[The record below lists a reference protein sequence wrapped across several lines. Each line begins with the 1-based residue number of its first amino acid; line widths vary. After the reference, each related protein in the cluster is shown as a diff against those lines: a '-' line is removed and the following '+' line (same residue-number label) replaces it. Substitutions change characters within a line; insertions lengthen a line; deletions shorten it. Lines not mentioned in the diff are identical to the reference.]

1 MAYTDQQLMTAL
13 RNADSA
19 GDTDGARRIAQ
30 MIKAQRSSAPAQ
42 PEPQPEPEE
51 EVGFFEG
58 IGNSISDFGSSVA
71 DMVTGESQMTP
82 EIEGLSEIGSAPELN
97 ELNMSAFSTSLGL
110 LATGDQK
117 KAQELIKSNLPD
129 AKFKQDSKGNVI
141 VDLPSGQYAL
151 NSPGLSGQDI
161 VRGAFDLAA
170 FTPAGRAG
178 SLAKVAAGSAA
189 TEAGLQGITS
199 AVGGGEIDGGDIVEA
214 GILGGVGKVAENA
227 IGAGYR
233 TLKGKAQGDVED
245 VAKFAQEQDL
255 PLMTS
260 DVVQPK
266 TFVGKSVQSAAEK
279 VPIVG
284 TGGMREQQQ
293 AARSDLVKQF
303 SQRFGEYN
311 PEEVVSSL
319 ERQTARAKKAAGTQ
333 RQQVVDKMQG
343 AEVTP
348 KSATQAIDDEIQ
360 RLSKTPSGEMRA
372 TADVQTIDKLEAY
385 KADLM
390 ADKSFDNLEQ
400 LRTQFRTDVKGE
412 RIVMPNRSEA
422 AMSRIYNA
430 MGKDIDD
437 SIGSTLGEGAQSQWK
452 RANKAYAD
460 EAMKIKNT
468 RLKSVLQKGDLTPE
482 VVNNL
487 IYSNKPSEFKT
498 LYKSLDAKGKRAT
511 QSALISKALEKS
523 GDSPD
528 RFLNQLTKMKSQ
540 LGVAFKG
547 EDKKYIDGMMKY
559 LDTTRQAGKAGVMTP
574 TGQQLFQLGA
584 PLGALATGMQGVVAA
599 VGFGG
604 LARAYESKPFREAMT
619 RLNAMEKGSSVFEKQ
634 MEKVTSYLLAMA
646 QSQRR
651 EEF

>member
-1 MAYTDQQLMTAL
+1 MAG
-13 RNADSA
+13 RNLFAQNAPTSA
-19 GDTDGARRIAQ
+19 SQGRNLFAEQ
-30 MIKAQRSSAPAQ
+30 AQ
-42 PEPQPEPEE
+42 PAPQAPVEE
-51 EVGFFEG
+51 EKGFFEG
-58 IGNSISDFGSSVA
+58 IGDSISDFGSSVA
-71 DMVTGESQMTP
+71 DMVTGESMMTP
-82 EIEGLSEIGSAPELN
+82 EIENLSEIGNAPELN
-97 ELNMSAFSTSLGL
+97 DITDMSAWKTSLGL
-110 LATGDQK
+110 LATGDTK
-117 KAQELIKSNLPD
+117 KAQELIKANMPD

-161 VRGAFDLAA
+161 IRGVFDLAA

-178 SLAKVAAGSAA
+178 SIAKVAAGSAG
-189 TEAGLQGITS
+189 TEAALQGITS
-199 AVGGGEIDGGDIVEA
+199 AVGGGDVDAENIVEA
-214 GILGGVGKVAENA
+214 GLLGGVGKAAENV

-233 TLKGKAQGDVED
+233 AMKGKPQGE
-245 VAKFAQEQDL
+245 AAEAARFAEAENL

-260 DVVQPK
+260 DVAAPK

-293 AARSDLVKQF
+293 TARSELVKKF
-303 SQRFGEYN
+303 AQRFGDYN

-319 ERQTARAKKAAGTQ
+319 QRQTSRAKKAAGTQ

-348 KSATQAIDDEIQ
+348 KSAIQAIDDEIQ

-372 TADVQTIDKLEAY
+372 TADTQTIDKLEAY
-385 KADLM
+385 KSDLL

-422 AMSRIYNA
+422 AMSRIYSA

-437 SIGSTLGEGAQSQWK
+437 SIGQTLGESATSQWK
-452 RANKAYAD
+452 RANAAYAD
-460 EAMKIKNT
+460 EAIKIKNT

-498 LYKSLDAKGKRAT
+498 LYKSLDSKGKRAA
-511 QSALISKALEKS
+511 QSAIISKAMEKA

-528 RFLNQLTKMKSQ
+528 RFLNQLNKMKSQ
-540 LGVAFKG
+540 LGVSFKG
-547 EDKKYIDGMMKY
+547 EDKKYLDGMMKY

-584 PLGALATGMQGVVAA
+584 PLGAVATGMQGIVAA

-604 LARAYESKPFREAMT
+604 LARAYESKPFRQAMM
-619 RLNAMEKGSSVFEKQ
+619 RLNSMEKGSTAFEKQ
-634 MEKVTSYLLAMA
+634 MEKVSSYLLAMA
-646 QSQRR
+646 QSERR